1 MKLSLSYFSSQ
12 QRAESPYEL
21 VLEGARFGDTHGF
34 DSIWIPERHFHRFGG
49 LFPNASVVAAAIA
62 VLTNGISLR
71 AGSVV
76 LPLHDPL
83 RVAEEW
89 AVVDILSRGR
99 VGIAAATGYAPND
112 FALAATEYAARKE
125 QTLAKLDTVRRLWR
139 GDLIDRVNGT
149 GVSSPVGTF
158 PRPMQPEL
166 PIWLT
171 CGGSDAG
178 KFAQAGAL
186 GANVLTALFVQSI
199 DTLASRIAS
208 YRAARAQAGLNP
220 ATGRVTLMVHTFVD
234 TSLEACRQKVREPF
248 LAYLASSVEVWS
260 SGFKRLEDVPHHLR
274 EDMLSFA
281 FERYFRTSA
290 LFGTVDV
297 CARLVEALG
306 AAGVDELA
314 CLVDFG
320 VPDADV
326 VAGFTLLDELR
337 RRVDGS

>member
-1 MKLSLSYFSSQ
+1 
-12 QRAESPYEL
+12 

-49 LFPNASVVAAAIA
+49 LFPNPSVLAAAIA
-62 VLTNGISLR
+62 ALTRRISIR

-83 RVAEEW
+83 RVAEVW
-89 AVVDILSRGR
+89 AVVDALSGGR
-99 VGIAAATGYAPND
+99 VGIAAATGYAPKD
-112 FALAATEYAARKE
+112 FVLAVSEYGPRRE
-125 QTLAKLDTVRRLWR
+125 QTLAKLDIVRRLWR
-139 GDLIDRVNGT
+139 GELIDRVNGT
-149 GVSSPVGTF
+149 GVSSRVGTF
-158 PRPMQPEL
+158 PRPVQAEL

-171 CGGSDAG
+171 CGGSDAD

-186 GANVLTALFVQSI
+186 GANVLTALFVQSV
-199 DTLASRIAS
+199 DTLALRIAS
-208 YRAARAQAGLNP
+208 YRAARTQAGLDP
-220 ATGRVTLMVHTFVD
+220 AAGRVTLMIHTFIAR
-234 TSLEACRQKVREPF
+234 SLEECREKVRQPF
-248 LAYLASSVEVWS
+248 LDYLASSVEVWS
-260 SGFKRLEDVPHHLR
+260 SGFKRLEDVPPHLR
-274 EDMLSFA
+274 DDMLAFA

-297 CARLVEALG
+297 CARLVEVLA

-326 VAGFTLLDELR
+326 VEGFALIDELR
-337 RRVDGS
+337 QRVDRT